1 MSLITEET
9 LFNCA
14 LYFPIICGGPRV
26 SPSTRQL
33 PRENSHPCR
42 SAFEQISV
50 KKWIPLK
57 FQVQNI
63 VPLTRKPNGIWLKI
77 VTIMIQ
83 LTQELFDFKRNKL
96 VRLID
101 SPQFAQSLQRCLRGL
116 ITVVSQRPSSHTEHA
131 RRAVGIQT
139 FFSLQTNALHCGT
152 FTPATS
158 ESMTWD

>member
-1 MSLITEET
+1 MSLITEEA

-33 PRENSHPCR
+33 PREHSHPCR
-42 SAFEQISV
+42 SAFEQIRALKVNSIEIPS
-50 KKWIPLK
+50 KHCPINPQTKW
-57 FQVQNI
+57 N
-63 VPLTRKPNGIWLKI
+63 LTENI

-83 LTQELFDFKRNKL
+83 LTQELFDFKRKKL

-158 ESMTWD
+158 ESMT